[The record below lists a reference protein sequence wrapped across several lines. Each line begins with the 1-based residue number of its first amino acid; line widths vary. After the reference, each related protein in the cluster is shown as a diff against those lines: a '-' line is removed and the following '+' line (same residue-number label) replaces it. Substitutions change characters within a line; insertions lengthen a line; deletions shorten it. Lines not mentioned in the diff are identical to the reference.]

1 MNEWIVFVQ
10 SLNQELEKGFLSP
23 EICTQLIQQL
33 NDRIESLQGE
43 DSDERKFEIH
53 QARIYQEL
61 LRLIRQQAE
70 ELQIL
75 HEISLNLTSSLD
87 LQTVLEKIAAEA
99 MRLVKH
105 ASTVNIFL
113 FQNNRLYFGAA
124 RDRDGIRSQP
134 FAPPRPNGLSY
145 TVAHSGNVIIAE
157 DMRNHPLFRNA
168 HPSWDGSIIGIP
180 LKAGER
186 VIGVMN
192 LSRSVKG
199 PFPPGE
205 VNLLWLL
212 ANQAAL
218 AIQNALWHQ
227 MVSQQAYTDALTG
240 LPNRRA
246 LDEYLER
253 ELVLARQQGTPLCV
267 IMMDLD
273 GFKSINDTYG
283 HEIGDRV
290 LQAITTHIQKELR
303 ASDFLARYGG
313 DELTLVLPKTTLLDS
328 QKVTE
333 KIRLAIQEFC
343 YLLDNGACIKLS
355 VSGGIAAYPI
365 HALNASDLL
374 RAADYALYRAKKYY
388 RGEFLVTRPT
398 IPMK

>member
-1 MNEWIVFVQ
+1 MILQV
-10 SLNQELEKGFLSP
+10 LDRELEKGFLSP
-23 EICTQLIQQL
+23 EFCTQLIQQL
-33 NDRIESLQGE
+33 DEMIGESQEEGDL
-43 DSDERKFEIH
+43 DEADFEIRH
-53 QARIYQEL
+53 ARIYQEL

-75 HEISLNLTSSLD
+75 RELSLNLTSSLD

-113 FQNNRLYFGAA
+113 FQNNRLHFGAA
-124 RDRDGIRSQP
+124 RDRSGPRSQP
-134 FAPPRPNGLSY
+134 FATPRPHGLSY
-145 TVAHSGNVIIAE
+145 TVVHSGNVIVVE
-157 DMRNHPLFRNA
+157 DMKTHPLFQNA
-168 HPSWDGSIIGIP
+168 PPSWDGSIVGIP
-180 LKAGER
+180 LKANQQ
-186 VIGVMN
+186 VVGVMN

-205 VNLLWLL
+205 MNLLWLL
-212 ANQAAL
+212 ADQAAL
-218 AIQNALWHQ
+218 AIQNALLHQ
-227 MVSQQAYTDALTG
+227 IVSQQAYTDTLTG

-246 LDEYLER
+246 LDERLES
-253 ELVLARQQGTPLCV
+253 ELILARQQGTPLCV

-283 HEIGDRV
+283 HETGDRV
-290 LQAITTHIQKELR
+290 LKALAMHLQKELR

-313 DELTLVLPKTTLLDS
+313 DELTLVLPKTTLLDA
-328 QKVTE
+328 QKVAE
-333 KIRLAIQEFC
+333 KISLSMREFY
-343 YLLDNGACIKLS
+343 YLLDNGAWITLS
-355 VSGGIAAYPI
+355 ISGGIAAYPI

-388 RGEFLVTRPT
+388 RGEFVVTRPT
-398 IPMK
+398 TPLK